1 MFGKLVTKNEKK
13 ILKEGVT
20 KRDKFRI
27 YLINVESF
35 ATKKIN
41 HSLNRLP
48 TEVNFCLAIDE
59 STTIKNVKAKRT
71 KAI

>member
-35 ATKKIN
+35 ATKKIKPFLESFT
-41 HSLNRLP
+41 HRSEFLYSLLM
-48 TEVNFCLAIDE
+48 
-59 STTIKNVKAKRT
+59 SQQQSKM
-71 KAI
+71 